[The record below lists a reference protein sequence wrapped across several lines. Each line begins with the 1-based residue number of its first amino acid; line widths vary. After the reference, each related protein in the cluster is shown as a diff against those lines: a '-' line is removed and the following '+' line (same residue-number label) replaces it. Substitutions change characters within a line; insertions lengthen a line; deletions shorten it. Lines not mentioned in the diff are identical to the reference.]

1 MSLFRGVLV
10 ECEKQGFS
18 SLFQGLMRLNFWNMI
33 ETRAAVSEILISH
46 RHHTAQLTLVSE
58 GVDGG

>member
-1 MSLFRGVLV
+1 
-10 ECEKQGFS
+10 
-18 SLFQGLMRLNFWNMI
+18 LMRLNFFEFEV
-33 ETRAAVSEILISH
+33 ETRAAVSEILISN